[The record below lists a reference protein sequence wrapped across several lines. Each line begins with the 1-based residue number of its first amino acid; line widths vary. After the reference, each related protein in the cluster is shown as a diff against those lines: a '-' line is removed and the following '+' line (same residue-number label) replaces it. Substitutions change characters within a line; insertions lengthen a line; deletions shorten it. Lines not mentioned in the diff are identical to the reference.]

1 MAALLEDPSS
11 HPCPL
16 DIVCAERYWV
26 STLFQSNEHRCIPHS
41 CGHFPP
47 AYSNI
52 TAAKPAT
59 PARAFAATVAIGAI
73 PEPVA
78 EEAAPEAALSAELTA
93 SDALLAAEPIAEE
106 AEDAA
111 PETADDA
118 DEPAPDTAEEA
129 LPAAPLASEAADEKM
144 VVLPIVLVIVLPSV
158 VMVVRTGRVVTGISP
173 PAAPPVPDEKMVVL
187 PRVVVIVLPSVVMV
201 ETMSRVVIGTSP
213 PAPAPPEEPPM
224 SPDAVRAEVAARAL
238 PEADE
243 ATANH

>member
-1 MAALLEDPSS
+1 
-11 HPCPL
+11 
-16 DIVCAERYWV
+16 
-26 STLFQSNEHRCIPHS
+26 
-41 CGHFPP
+41 
-47 AYSNI
+47 
-52 TAAKPAT
+52 
-59 PARAFAATVAIGAI
+59 
-73 PEPVA
+73 
-78 EEAAPEAALSAELTA
+78 
-93 SDALLAAEPIAEE
+93 
-106 AEDAA
+106 
-111 PETADDA
+111 
-118 DEPAPDTAEEA
+118 
-129 LPAAPLASEAADEKM
+129 M